1 MSEPELNFHDLAAR
15 LPASAAVHAL
25 PADLWPRIAATHAVR
40 RRQRRWR
47 RLAAVGGAV
56 ALVATL
62 ALTPSAWQR
71 RHAAPPVIDWQARA
85 QALELQLDALPT
97 PVASDPMARL
107 AESELGRLDSNLQS
121 AYDRGAVP
129 RDLDPLWQRRSELLD
144 ALLSVRRQQI
154 LPSQI

>member
-25 PADLWPRIAATHAVR
+25 PADLWPRIAAAHAVR
-40 RRQRRWR
+40 RRQRRWQ
-47 RLAAVGGAV
+47 RLAAVGGGV
-56 ALVATL
+56 ALVAML
-62 ALTPSAWQR
+62 ALAPAGWQ
-71 RHAAPPVIDWQARA
+71 RHAAPPAIDWQARA
-85 QALELQLDALPT
+85 QALELQLDAMPT

-129 RDLDPLWQRRSELLD
+129 RDLAPLWQRRSELLD